1 MNYGKN
7 TKMSKVIILS
17 TPSFNDNWVYTMF
30 KQNTITEKLDKLLR
44 RIIFTT
50 SSSQTLVER
59 SDILRVKSMIGCYP
73 TTQIRERDMI
83 ECNRLWKK
91 YSK

>member
-30 KQNTITEKLDKLLR
+30 KQNTITEKLDK
-44 RIIFTT
+44 FTKNYIHYFFVSNT
-50 SSSQTLVER
+50 S
-59 SDILRVKSMIGCYP
+59 
-73 TTQIRERDMI
+73 
-83 ECNRLWKK
+83 
-91 YSK
+91 